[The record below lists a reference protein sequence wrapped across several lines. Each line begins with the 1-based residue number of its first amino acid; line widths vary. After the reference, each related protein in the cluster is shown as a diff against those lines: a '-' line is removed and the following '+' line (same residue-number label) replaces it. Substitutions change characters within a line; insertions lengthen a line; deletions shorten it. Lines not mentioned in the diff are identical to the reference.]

1 MYGTGRVRGSSR
13 GPIWPQTAAATPRTC
28 TQTIT
33 VDDVTPP
40 TITCPADLT
49 FECITEVPAPD
60 ITQVMASDNCGM
72 PVVTWEGDVWNGTC
86 PRIITRTYM
95 ATDSCGNTTQC
106 TQTITVDDVTPPTI
120 TCPAGP
126 DL

>member
-1 MYGTGRVRGSSR
+1 MYHGG
-13 GPIWPQTAAATPRTC
+13 
-28 TQTIT
+28 
-33 VDDVTPP
+33 
-40 TITCPADLT
+40 
-49 FECITEVPAPD
+49 VPAR
-60 ITQVMASDNCGM
+60 ISRKWSASDNCGT

-120 TCPAGP
+120 TCPA
-126 DL
+126 DLTFECITAVPARISRK